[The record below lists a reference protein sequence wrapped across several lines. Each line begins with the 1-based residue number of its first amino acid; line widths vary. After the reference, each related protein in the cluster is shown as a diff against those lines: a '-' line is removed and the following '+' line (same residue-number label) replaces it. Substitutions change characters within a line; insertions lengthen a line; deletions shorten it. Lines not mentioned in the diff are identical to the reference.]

1 MIFLYNL
8 KKQQEDLKKYT
19 AEVAKRKQQANVA
32 SAPACRQSL
41 EKAMHSYALYTVATQ
56 SVWGKIKSFIPFTAV
71 FRCRVRCAKDINN
84 AFTLLKQVDDIAKQ
98 KMNVIAPAKTL
109 VINGSSKDLPTVYGN
124 PIHTGGNKK
133 QAVLSAA
140 QFIKIKPSLG

>member
-8 KKQQEDLKKYT
+8 KKQQESLKKYT
-19 AEVAKRKQQANVA
+19 AEVAKRKQQANIA
-32 SAPACRQSL
+32 SAPTCRQAL

-56 SVWGKIKSFIPFTAV
+56 SVWGKVKSFIPFSAV
-71 FRCRVRCAKDINN
+71 FRCRARCARDIDN
-84 AFTLLKQVDDIAKQ
+84 AFTLLKQVDDNAKQ
-98 KMNVIAPAKTL
+98 KMSVIAPAETL
-109 VINGSSKDLPTVYGN
+109 VINGSSKDLPTVYGS

-133 QAVLSAA
+133 QAALSAT

>member
-8 KKQQEDLKKYT
+8 KKQQESLKKYT
-19 AEVAKRKQQANVA
+19 SEVAKRKQQANVA
-32 SAPACRQSL
+32 SAPACRQAL

-71 FRCRVRCAKDINN
+71 FRCRVRCARDINN
-84 AFTLLKQVDDIAKQ
+84 AFTLLKQVDDTAKQ
-98 KMNVIAPAKTL
+98 KMSVIAPAKTL
-109 VINGSSKDLPTVYGN
+109 VINGSSSDLPTVYGS
-124 PIHTGGNKK
+124 PIHTGGKK
-133 QAVLSAA
+133 QAALSAA